1 VSLKIVRRQTGI
13 NAHHGEGEVSP
24 TVAEIPIN
32 RDGKAAGVQTAAAIT
47 GKNILR
53 GVLALGATAA
63 AKTATPKVP
72 IASRVFRRV
81 PARVSRI
88 AGVSVYGPC
97 KPWQSAFCSH
107 PVLQVRR
114 FAQVKNPNSRTDLY
128 LDISND

>member
-1 VSLKIVRRQTGI
+1 MVRQIGI
-13 NAHHGEGEVSP
+13 SAHRRGAEVFP
-24 TVAEIPIN
+24 TVAEIPTN

-47 GKNILR
+47 GKNFLR

-107 PVLQVRR
+107 RVLQVRR
-114 FAQVKNPNSRTDLY
+114 FAHGQKPKF
-128 LDISND
+128 

>member
-1 VSLKIVRRQTGI
+1 MRTMERAKF
-13 NAHHGEGEVSP
+13 SP
-24 TVAEIPIN
+24 QSPKYPIN
-32 RDGKAAGVQTAAAIT
+32 RDGKAAGVQTGAAIT

-114 FAQVKNPNSRTDLY
+114 
-128 LDISND
+128 